1 MVQQRPKETKRRT
14 NYKGASKKP
23 QAELLPKT
31 DNQQL
36 YIDAL
41 KSEDQIIV
49 CGPAGTGKTYIAATH
64 AANLYITKQIDKI
77 VITRPH
83 IAVGKDIGYL
93 PGSLEEKT
101 TPWAMPVLDVL
112 ERHMGKGAVETGIK
126 NGNIE
131 MCPLALVRGRTFD
144 NAFIILDEAQNL
156 TIHEVKALLT
166 RVGEGSQLVLDGD
179 IQQSDLKG
187 ESGLAKII
195 HLAKK
200 HQLPLP
206 VIEFTI
212 DDVVRSDICKMWI
225 EVFMEEGL

>member
-1 MVQQRPKETKRRT
+1 MTRQKPKETKRHT
-14 NYKGASKKP
+14 NYKGASNKKL
-23 QAELLPKT
+23 AELLPKT
-31 DNQQL
+31 DNQAA

-41 KSEDQIIV
+41 KNEEQMIV
-49 CGPAGTGKTYIAATH
+49 CGPAGTGKTYLAATH
-64 AANLYITKQIDKI
+64 AANLYMTKRIDKI

-93 PGSLEEKT
+93 PGTLEEKS

-112 ERHMGKGAVETGIK
+112 EKHMGKGVVETGIK

-166 RVGEGSQLVLDGD
+166 RQGEGSQLVLDGD

-200 HQLPLP
+200 HQAPIP

-225 EVFMEEGL
+225 KIFMEEGL

>member
-1 MVQQRPKETKRRT
+1 MVAKKTKRSTRYKNSVKATVPLEART
-14 NYKGASKKP
+14 DA
-23 QAELLPKT
+23 
-31 DNQQL
+31 QQT
-36 YIDAL
+36 YIDSL
-41 KSEDQIIV
+41 KAFSQVIV

-64 AANLYITKQIDKI
+64 AANQYLTKEIDKI

-93 PGSLEEKT
+93 PGTLEEKS

-112 ERHMGKGAVETGIK
+112 EKHMGKAVVETAIK

-156 TIHEVKALLT
+156 TVHEVKALLT
-166 RVGEGSQLVLDGD
+166 RVGENSQVVLDGD
-179 IQQSDLKG
+179 IQQSDIKG

-195 HLAKK
+195 HLAKAYK
-200 HQLPLP
+200 VPAP
-206 VIEFTI
+206 VVEFTI

-225 EVFMEEGL
+225 EIFMKEGL

>member
-1 MVQQRPKETKRRT
+1 MVKQKPKETKRKT
-14 NYKGASKKP
+14 TYKGAANK
-23 QAELLPKT
+23 ALADLLPKT
-31 DNQQL
+31 DNQAV

-41 KSEDQIIV
+41 KTQEQMIV
-49 CGPAGTGKTYIAATH
+49 CGPAGTGKTYLAATH
-64 AANLYITKQIDKI
+64 AANLYMTKRIDKI

-93 PGSLEEKT
+93 PGTLEEKS

-112 ERHMGKGAVETGIK
+112 EKHMGKGAVETGIR

-156 TIHEVKALLT
+156 TLHEVKALLT
-166 RVGEGSQLVLDGD
+166 RQGEGSQLVLDGD

-187 ESGLAKII
+187 ESGLSQII
-195 HLAKK
+195 QLAKK
-200 HQLPLP
+200 YEAPVP

-225 EVFMEEGL
+225 EIFMKEKL

>member
-1 MVQQRPKETKRRT
+1 MVTKRKTTYKRASSKPIVQLEPRT
-14 NYKGASKKP
+14 P
-23 QAELLPKT
+23 RQAE
-31 DNQQL
+31 
-36 YIDAL
+36 YIDHL
-41 KSEDQIIV
+41 KNHSQVIV

-64 AANLYITKQIDKI
+64 AANQYIKKEIDKI
-77 VITRPH
+77 IITRPH

-93 PGSLEEKT
+93 PGTLEEKS

-112 ERHMGKGAVETGIK
+112 EKHLTKGVVETAIK

-156 TIHEVKALLT
+156 TVHEVKALLT
-166 RVGEGSQLVLDGD
+166 RVGENSQVVLDGD
-179 IQQSDLKG
+179 IMQSDIRG

-195 HLAKK
+195 HLAKAYNV
-200 HQLPLP
+200 PAP
-206 VIEFTI
+206 VVEFTI

-225 EVFMEEGL
+225 EIFMKEGL

>member
-1 MVQQRPKETKRRT
+1 MVTKRKT
-14 NYKGASKKP
+14 TYKNSKSKAIVP
-23 QAELLPKT
+23 LEART

-36 YIDAL
+36 YIDSL
-41 KSEDQIIV
+41 KDCSQVIV

-64 AANLYITKQIDKI
+64 AANQYIKKEIDKI

-93 PGSLEEKT
+93 PGTLEEKS
-101 TPWAMPVLDVL
+101 TPWAMPVLDIL
-112 ERHMGKGAVETGIK
+112 EKHLTKGVVETAIK

-131 MCPLALVRGRTFD
+131 MCPLALIRGRTFD

-156 TIHEVKALLT
+156 TVHEVKALLT
-166 RVGEGSQLVLDGD
+166 RVGENSQVVLDGD
-179 IQQSDLKG
+179 IQQSDIKG

-195 HLAKK
+195 HLAKRY
-200 HQLPLP
+200 QVPVP
-206 VIEFTI
+206 VIEFTL

-225 EVFMEEGL
+225 EIFMEEGL